1 MIHKVKLKLSNG
13 FYEIIYGKDFSVKG
27 DGIKHLIYEENGT
40 WYVCS
45 DPNSCSDGN
54 SIIEIPWNAQ
64 LKSFILEGAAIAL
77 KCDTVKADTIYI
89 DLKNSA
95 GEVSN
100 IHGKKIGI
108 SMGKGNVRATIKA
121 LNTLKIDCGHGMVNA
136 ELPYERCGY
145 NITSNSGMGEV
156 ILNSIK
162 LPRQYAKNE
171 GEKNIDVVC
180 GMGCVNI
187 NTYLR

>member
-13 FYEIIYGKDFSVKG
+13 FYEIIYGKGFSAKS
-27 DGIKHLIYEENGT
+27 DGIKHLIYEENET

-45 DPNSCSDGN
+45 DPNNRSGGN
-54 SIIEIPWNAQ
+54 AVIEIPFDAQ
-64 LKSFILEGAAIAL
+64 LKSFILEGTDIAL
-77 KCDTVKADTIYI
+77 KCDTVKADTIYF

-95 GEVSN
+95 GEVSS

-108 SMGKGNVRATIKA
+108 SMGKGDVRAVIGSF
-121 LNTLKIDCGHGMVNA
+121 NTLKIDCGYGRVNV
-136 ELPYERCGY
+136 ELPFERCGY
-145 NITSNSGMGEV
+145 NITSDCGMGEV

-162 LPRQYAKNE
+162 LPRQYTKN
-171 GEKNIDVVC
+171 GSEKNIDVVC

-187 NTYLR
+187 NTSLR